1 MLRFIFLIVVFAIEL
16 TLLSLSVDGQS
27 LLSQTGLAAHLLGA
41 WGMPVVR
48 FLVTTAGLAGTFIY
62 LRKRTALDSFGTS
75 VKQAS
80 IRIFPIALH
89 TILFAILLVAGR
101 RLYGAPGATGAP
113 AAGTPMVAA
122 FIGVGVAALLSG
134 LAMFAPMNLW
144 TGFARATSGLW
155 AGAAVAAVTVQWMTT
170 AWRQLWTPASY
181 VTYRLVA
188 WMVQPL
194 VGRLIIQPERMRI
207 ATDRFGVIVS
217 PECSGMEGMGLL
229 LLFGALWLWYFRKE
243 CRFPQAL
250 LLLPAGLAVL
260 FVLNSARIAALL
272 LIGHAGAPRVAAEG
286 FHSQAGWIAFNGV
299 AFGLCIVA
307 GRVRWIAAP
316 GNARFVPAE
325 IESGDNVN
333 NVAVYL
339 APFLAIL
346 AAGMLARAMT
356 GGFEWMYPLRVVAAC
371 AVVWHYRRVYLEM
384 DWRTSWRGPAVGI
397 GVFGMWMA
405 FEWAFAGSPH
415 ASVPAALE
423 GAGAASRWSWIAF
436 RMLGAT
442 VVVPMAEELAFRGY
456 LLRRLVTEDF
466 DRLAAGRSTLPAL
479 AISSV
484 LFGAMH
490 GSRWLA
496 GTVAGLLY
504 GWVYRRKGQLGDA
517 VVAHAVTN
525 ALIAA
530 AVLALGW
537 WKLW

>member
-1 MLRFIFLIVVFAIEL
+1 VLQFLFLVVVFAIEL

-27 LLSQTGLAAHLLGA
+27 LFSQTGFAAHLLGA

-48 FLVTTAGLAGTFIY
+48 VLVTTAGLAGTFIY
-62 LRKRTALDSFGTS
+62 LKRRAALESFGQS
-75 VKQAS
+75 LKRAS
-80 IRIFPIALH
+80 TRSFPIALH
-89 TILFAILLVAGR
+89 VILFAILLVAGR
-101 RLYGAPGATGAP
+101 RLYGAHATGTA
-113 AAGTPMVAA
+113 MVTS
-122 FIGVGVAALLSG
+122 FVSLGVAVLLSG
-134 LAMFAPMNLW
+134 LATIAPMTLW
-144 TGFARATSGLW
+144 ARLARATWSLW
-155 AGAAVAAVTVQWMTT
+155 ACAAGAALAAQWMTT

-217 PECSGMEGMGLL
+217 PDCSGMEGMGLL
-229 LLFGALWLWYFRKE
+229 LLFGGLWLWFFRKE

-272 LIGHAGAPRVAAEG
+272 LIGHAGAPQIATEG

-307 GRVRWIAAP
+307 GRVRWIAM
-316 GNARFVPAE
+316 PAAGPQIAAE
-325 IESGDNVN
+325 VGRAESGEGVN
-333 NVAVYL
+333 PVAAYL
-339 APFLAIL
+339 GPFLAIL

-371 AVVWHYRRVYLEM
+371 AVLWHYRRAYLEM
-384 DWRTSWRGPAVGI
+384 DWRMSWRGPAVGI
-397 GVFGMWMA
+397 AVFGVWMA
-405 FEWAFAGSPH
+405 FEWAFAGSAH
-415 ASVPAALE
+415 ASVPAALD
-423 GAGAASRWSWIAF
+423 GAGAGSRWSWIAF
-436 RMLGAT
+436 RVLGAT
-442 VVVPMAEELAFRGY
+442 AAVPLAEELAFRGY
-456 LLRRLVTEDF
+456 LLRRVVTEDF
-466 DRLAAGRSTLPAL
+466 DRLAANRSTLPAL

-504 GWVYRRKGQLGDA
+504 GWVYRQKGQLGDA

-525 ALIAA
+525 GLIAA

>member
-1 MLRFIFLIVVFAIEL
+1 MLRFFFLVVIFAVEL
-16 TLLSLSVDGQS
+16 TLLSLSVDGQT
-27 LLSQTGLAAHLLGA
+27 LLSQTGFAAHMLGA

-62 LRKRTALDSFGTS
+62 LKRRTALESFGQDL
-75 VKQAS
+75 KQAS
-80 IRIFPIALH
+80 ARRFPIALH
-89 TILFAILLVAGR
+89 VILFAILVVAGR
-101 RLYGAPGATGAP
+101 RLYGTPGSTGG
-113 AAGTPMVAA
+113 AAASTAMVAA
-122 FIGVGVAALLSG
+122 FVGVGVAALLSG
-134 LAMFAPMNLW
+134 LAMIAPVSLW
-144 TGFARATSGLW
+144 ARFARATWGLW
-155 AGAAVAAVTVQWMTT
+155 ACAAGAAAAVQWMTA
-170 AWRQLWTPASY
+170 AWRLLWTPASY
-181 VTYRLVA
+181 VTYQLVQ

-194 VGRLIIQPERMRI
+194 IGRLIIQPERMRI
-207 ATDRFGVIVS
+207 ATDRFGVIIS

-229 LLFGALWLWYFRKE
+229 LLFGALWLWFFRKE

-250 LLLPAGLAVL
+250 LLLPTGLAVL
-260 FVLNSARIAALL
+260 FVLNSVRIAALL
-272 LIGHAGAPRVAAEG
+272 LIGHAGAPEVATEG

-307 GRVRWIAAP
+307 GRVKWIAVAP
-316 GNARFVPAE
+316 AVAVE
-325 IESGDNVN
+325 EESGGSVN
-333 NVAVYL
+333 AVAVYL
-339 APFLAIL
+339 GPFLAIL

-356 GGFEWMYPLRVVAAC
+356 GGFEWMYPLRVAAAC
-371 AVVWHYRRVYLEM
+371 AVLWRYRRAYLEM
-384 DWRTSWRGPAVGI
+384 DWQTSWRGPVAGI
-397 GVFGMWMA
+397 AVFGVWMA

-415 ASVPAALE
+415 ASAPLALE
-423 GAGAASRWSWIAF
+423 EAGAASRWSWIAF
-436 RMLGAT
+436 RILGAT
-442 VVVPMAEELAFRGY
+442 AAVPLAEELAFRGY
-456 LLRRLVTEDF
+456 LLRRVVTEDF
-466 DRLAAGRSTLPAL
+466 DRLTASRSTLPAL

-504 GWVYRRKGQLGDA
+504 GWAYRQKGQLGDA